1 MGALVL
7 MAVGAGLS
15 GCNPLL
21 ECRPRLEVVVN
32 AEGQEYRCT
41 ASEDCPRS
49 SRESVCVT
57 DVNPAEE
64 CVRCVDT
71 RCVRMAPE
79 VCS

>member
-1 MGALVL
+1 ML
-7 MAVGAGLS
+7 MAVAAGLA
-15 GCNPLL
+15 GCNALV
-21 ECRPRLEVVVN
+21 ECRLQAEPVVN

-57 DVNPAEE
+57 DVNPTEE

-71 RCVRMAPE
+71 RCVRFSPG